1 VPEEKAPTDRAV
13 ELILYAPLGAA
24 MYARDMFPTM
34 LGIFVS
40 RGKRE
45 VQSRQPTRP
54 SAPNPD
60 EVRSRV
66 EDGLGAAKG
75 AAAGGVE
82 IAKGAAAGGVDIAK
96 GAAAGGVDIAKGAA
110 AGGVEMAKGAAAT
123 GVGLARDVAGT
134 ALAGFLQ
141 RRASEPASRPTQPAR
156 GTPGPSSDAAAA
168 APSAPAADT
177 PVPPDAP
184 DVDSLPIPGYDEL
197 SASQVVE
204 RLEGLD
210 GPSLDAIRRYET
222 AHRGRNTIL
231 GKIAQLS

>member
-1 VPEEKAPTDRAV
+1 MPEEKAPTDRAV

-96 GAAAGGVDIAKGAA
+96 GAAAGGV
-110 AGGVEMAKGAAAT
+110 EMAKGAAAT

-141 RRASEPASRPTQPAR
+141 RRASEPAPRPTQPAR